1 MKLVFSSRL
10 LDVHLPADV
19 RLEQVSE
26 GVYKLSDS
34 ESLVCIM
41 RDGVS
46 VWVSEKGRTFRFD
59 PAFAAAEESDKL
71 LRAPMTAKVVK
82 LAVSKGD
89 ELNKGDLV
97 AILEAMKM
105 EYRLEAQTEGV
116 VAEVGCQVGDLV
128 DLGQTI
134 ARLSPLK
141 TEDP

>member
-1 MKLVFSSRL
+1 VKLLFANRL
-10 LDVHLPADV
+10 LDVHLPPGV
-19 RLEQVSE
+19 HLEQVSDH
-26 GVYKLSDS
+26 VYKLSDS
-34 ESLVCIM
+34 ESLAAIV

-89 ELNKGDLV
+89 QLNKGDLV

-105 EYRLEAQTEGV
+105 EYRLEAQTDGV
-116 VAEVGCQVGDLV
+116 VIEIGCQVGDLV

-134 ARLSPLK
+134 ARLSPIK